1 MSAMG
6 LRKAILVVL
15 ACIAALGASLA
26 ARAESGPGTEG
37 KAHAS
42 MDFRI
47 VIPMVLRVSVVSQP
61 VSIELDERHLMQGY
75 IELDAATLVR
85 LTSNDPRGLN
95 VSVAFDTRL
104 VSRVVV
110 SLLDNVIA
118 AEGSGASRL
127 IRTTTRREQQ
137 VPVSYRLYLDS
148 RATAGVHP
156 WPVVLGFSSASA

>member
-1 MSAMG
+1 MG
-6 LRKAILVVL
+6 LRKAILLVF
-15 ACIAALGASLA
+15 ACMAALGASLA
-26 ARAESGPGTEG
+26 VRAESGTGTEG

-42 MDFRI
+42 LDFRV

-61 VSIELDERHLMQGY
+61 MSIEIDERHLRQGY

-95 VSVAFDTRL
+95 VSVEFDTRL

-110 SLLDNVIA
+110 RLLDNVIA
-118 AEGSGASRL
+118 AYGTGASGL
-127 IRTTTRREQQ
+127 IRMAARREQQ

-156 WPVVLGFSSASA
+156 WPVALVFSPGSA